1 MIRIGIRS
9 TLVLVILLAAGC
21 VTTITEV
28 ELEDRLER
36 AAASVSG
43 LGRARIVLIYA
54 DTRTVAWG
62 LLAEAKMDRTSPLSV
77 QTGKRIAGAA
87 RQGRA
92 VVVGGPYPA
101 LTDRILR
108 NALALHEEQGLRG
121 LRLLVVSAERP
132 SDELRTAAS
141 AARARLYHRDLR

>member
-1 MIRIGIRS
+1 MIRTGIRS
-9 TLVLVILLAAGC
+9 TLALAILFAAGC
-21 VTTITEV
+21 VTTITET

-43 LGRARIVLIYA
+43 LGRARIVPIYA

-62 LLAEAKMDRTSPLSV
+62 MLTEAKMDRTSPLSV
-77 QTGKRIAGAA
+77 RTGKRIAGAA

-101 LTDRILR
+101 LTDQILR
-108 NALALHEEQGLRG
+108 NALALHEEKDLRG
-121 LRLLVVSAERP
+121 LRLVLVSGDRP
-132 SDELRTAAS
+132 SDELRKAAS
-141 AARARLYHRDLR
+141 GAQARLYHRDLR

>member
-9 TLVLVILLAAGC
+9 TLALAILLATGC
-21 VTTITEV
+21 VTAITEF
-28 ELEDRLER
+28 ELEDRLEQ
-36 AAASVSG
+36 AASSVSG
-43 LGRARIVLIYA
+43 LGRVRIVTIYA

-62 LLAEAKMDRTSPLSV
+62 LLTAAKMDRTSPLSV
-77 QTGKRIAGAA
+77 RTGKQIAGAA

-101 LTDRILR
+101 LTDQILR
-108 NALALHEEQGLRG
+108 NALALHEEDSLQGLR
-121 LRLLVVSAERP
+121 LVLVSAERP

-141 AARARLYHRDLR
+141 GARARLLHRRLR